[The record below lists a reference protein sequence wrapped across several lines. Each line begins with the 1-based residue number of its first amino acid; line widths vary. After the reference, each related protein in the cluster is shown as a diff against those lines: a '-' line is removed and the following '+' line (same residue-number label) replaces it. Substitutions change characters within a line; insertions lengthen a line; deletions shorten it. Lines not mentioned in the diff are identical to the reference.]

1 MNSAA
6 ATPMHMIVAVIG
18 PLGISGITL
27 ASAILKLRIPLIII
41 INNNNN
47 NGNNKY

>member
-6 ATPMHMIVAVIG
+6 AAPMHMTVAVIG

-41 INNNNN
+41 NNN
-47 NGNNKY
+47 